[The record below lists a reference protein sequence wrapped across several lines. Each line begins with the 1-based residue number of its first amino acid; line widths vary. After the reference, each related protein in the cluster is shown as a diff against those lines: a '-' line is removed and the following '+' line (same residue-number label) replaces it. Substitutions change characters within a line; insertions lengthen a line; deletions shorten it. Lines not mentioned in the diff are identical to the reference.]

1 MSLGIQNRLLITTI
15 IVLST
20 FLFMAGT
27 VLDRS
32 FQNSVNEG
40 AREQLRLVI
49 YSLMGSIEEIES
61 DIKFSKELP
70 EPRLSRP
77 DSGLY
82 AALLING
89 SEAWKSPSAITTDV
103 IFPLPGRTGVPGD
116 FNFFLLEEEKSN
128 RFYLSYTVIW
138 EEGVNSLLTF
148 AVSTDQAP
156 FAAQV
161 EAFRKNLYLGL
172 GTVTLMFILAL
183 YLAVRW
189 SLYPLR
195 IMATEVKSME
205 HGKRESLSLNWPA
218 EIQGLADNLRL
229 FMSHEKTN
237 KIRYRKA
244 MEDLAHS
251 LKTPLT
257 VIRNDLGANSQL
269 VRQQIDQMQNSIS
282 YQLSKASAIGPQVV
296 GNVFDLTAVLD
307 RLLNALQIAYS
318 ERNIT
323 VTRELPKELLVRADE
338 GDFMEIFGN
347 VLENGFKYTNSSI
360 RVSTN
365 LENSFEILIEDDGP
379 GIPLHMRDAVIKRGL
394 RIDEI
399 APGEGIGLSI
409 VSELVS
415 LYGGNLSISDSST
428 DGTLIKLSFPGFSTF
443 DR

>member
-1 MSLGIQNRLLITTI
+1 
-15 IVLST
+15 
-20 FLFMAGT
+20 MAGA

-32 FQNSVNEG
+32 FQDSVNEG

-49 YSLMGSIEEIES
+49 FSLMGSIEEVES

-82 AALLING
+82 AALLIDG
-89 SEAWKSPSAITTDV
+89 SEVWKSPSAITTGV
-103 IFPLPGRTGVPGD
+103 IFPPMGGTSAPGD
-116 FNFFLLEEEKSN
+116 FNFFLLEQEKLN

-138 EEGVNSLLTF
+138 EEGIDSLLTF
-148 AVSTDQAP
+148 VVSTDQAP

-183 YLAVRW
+183 YVAVRW

-195 IMATEVKSME
+195 IMATEVKAME
-205 HGKRESLSLNWPA
+205 QGKRESLSLNWPA

-229 FMSHEKTN
+229 FISHEKTN

-251 LKTPLT
+251 LKTPLS
-257 VIRNDLGANSQL
+257 VIRNDLGTNSQL
-269 VRQQIDQMQNSIS
+269 MLQQIDQMQNSIS
-282 YQLSKASAIGPQVV
+282 YQLSKASAIGPLVV
-296 GNVFDLTAVLD
+296 GNVFDLNAVLD

-318 ERNIT
+318 HRSIA
-323 VTRELPKELLVRADE
+323 VIRDLPKELLVRADE

-347 VLENGFKYTNSSI
+347 VLDNGFKYTNSNI
-360 RVSTN
+360 RVTAN

-379 GIPLHMRDAVIKRGL
+379 GIPLHMRNAVIRRGS
-394 RIDEI
+394 RVDEM

-415 LYGGNLSISDSST
+415 LYGGDLSISDSST
-428 DGTLIKLSFPGFSTF
+428 GGTLIKLCFPRFATF